1 MYGNIGSFSGI
12 VHMVARRPVLAAT
25 VVLATVIV
33 ANVPS
38 TPPPPPAPPTP
49 AVVEVMTAKPEPTP
63 VISRDPVSYSCEF
76 TKNSAPTNLCKATLD
91 SVATFLN
98 GNSAATITVSGSMNH
113 VLAVR
118 KYFTQSEAKF
128 GIASSRISVHIDDSD
143 GNVVTIQQLQ

>member
-25 VVLATVIV
+25 VVLATVLV
-33 ANVPS
+33 ANVPT

-49 AVVEVMTAKPEPTP
+49 AVVQVLTATPEPTP
-63 VISRDPVSYSCEF
+63 VPSHKAVSYECEF

-98 GNSAATITVSGSMNH
+98 SDSAATINVSGSMNH

-128 GIASSRISVHIDDSD
+128 GIAANRISVHIDDSD
-143 GNVVTIQQLQ
+143 SNVVTIEQLP